1 MNEGWDAYE
10 EIITQKHF
18 EYSSQ
23 KCYTSSSP
31 YYIMITIVLL
41 LYRKQREGIKEQI
54 QIL

>member
-10 EIITQKHF
+10 EIITQKHS

-41 LYRKQREGIKEQI
+41 ALQKTV
-54 QIL
+54 